1 MRSKQQPMNKYST
14 RILHDRLKKLVHKEM
29 EREEFDQAK
38 KLAEEAKQKEIDKH
52 KFEHTPWE

>member
-1 MRSKQQPMNKYST
+1 MNKYST

-38 KLAEEAKQKEIDKH
+38 KLAEEAKQREIDKH